1 MDFYFLSKLLTN
13 DAVNISTYLYTFF
26 LFKKIIMYE
35 ATVLFVKLSFF
46 VNAKE
51 NMKNRVM
58 LLNLTG
64 TNYTQYF
71 NRN

>member
-1 MDFYFLSKLLTN
+1 MDSYFLSKLLTN

-71 NRN
+71 NGK

>member
-1 MDFYFLSKLLTN
+1 
-13 DAVNISTYLYTFF
+13 
-26 LFKKIIMYE
+26 MYE

-71 NRN
+71 NGK